1 MAEEIRR
8 KRRRRGSGKHVRRWG
23 CLLGLLAIVAALGL
37 AATFILWQWTLI
49 EHRFWTYPHNA
60 EALARIEVSRHPRLR
75 EDSRQDLRGVFH
87 SHTLLS
93 HDSMIQ
99 PAAIVRAAKLAGIDF
114 IFLTDHPAKP
124 PKQVPPE
131 LNGEFEGVTLIPGVE
146 TSRGMLAWFFD
157 TTSVDNEAKL
167 ADEITAVQEQG
178 GVTAVCHPDEPR
190 PWDDLPPFTAME
202 IYNLHADAKKSN
214 FSITYRLSEN
224 FWSGPK
230 YPMQMYHGLFRD
242 PAEYLA
248 IFDRLDQKRRIVAIA
263 GNDAHQ
269 NNGLRLIV
277 SANGTLLLTDTGPYK
292 GKPLAEYK
300 NWLAKH
306 YAQGHATGETLWRWD
321 IDLYE
326 RSLHFVNTH
335 LLATGKSPAEL
346 RAALEAG
353 HAYVAFDSLVTATGF
368 DFFYRSDDGD
378 WIMGDEATFS
388 SSGVFTASMPAE
400 GRLLLKR
407 NGVIVAEEHGSE
419 LRYAP
424 KQPGVYRVEGYL
436 EVEGRMVPWIYSNP
450 IYLR

>member
-1 MAEEIRR
+1 
-8 KRRRRGSGKHVRRWG
+8 
-23 CLLGLLAIVAALGL
+23 LTAAFLW
-37 AATFILWQWTLI
+37 WQWTFI
-49 EHRFWTYPHNA
+49 KHRYWTYPHNA
-60 EALARIEVSRHPRLR
+60 EALARIEASRHPRLR
-75 EDSRQDLRGVFH
+75 DDGLTDWRGVFH
-87 SHTLLS
+87 SHSLLS
-93 HDSMIQ
+93 HDSTIT
-99 PAAIVRAAKLAGIDF
+99 PAQIVRAAQLAKVDF
-114 IFLTDHPAKP
+114 IFLSDHPAKP

-131 LNGEFEGVTLIPGVE
+131 LNGEFGGVTLIPGVE

-157 TTSVDNEAKL
+157 TTTADNEASL
-167 ADEITAVQEQG
+167 FDEISAVQAVG
-178 GVTAVCHPDEPR
+178 GVAAVCHPDEPR
-190 PWDDLPPFTAME
+190 PWDNLPPFTAME

-248 IFDRLDQKRRIVAIA
+248 IWDRLNQGRRIVAIA

-269 NNGLRLIV
+269 NNGMRLIV
-277 SANGTLLLTDTGPYK
+277 SATGTLLLTDTGPYK
-292 GKPLAEYK
+292 GKPIAEFK
-300 NWLAKH
+300 NWLARRYVK
-306 YAQGHATGETLWRWD
+306 GHAAGETLWRWD

-335 LLATGKSPAEL
+335 LLAAGKTPAEL

-368 DFFYRSDDGD
+368 DFFYKTDDGHFV
-378 WIMGDEATFS
+378 MGDKAAFS
-388 SSGVFTASMPAE
+388 RDGVFTASMPAD
-400 GRLLLKR
+400 GVLVLKR
-407 NGVIVAEEHGSE
+407 NGVKVAEARGSE

-424 KQPGVYRVEGYL
+424 TQPGVYRVQGYL
-436 EVEGRMVPWIYSNP
+436 EVEGELVPWIYSNP